1 MKKIY
6 TYLVI
11 LAAAMLGTSCN
22 DEWNEEQYEQY
33 VSFKA
38 PVNDTGVTDIY
49 VRYKE
54 GGEVTYNLPIV
65 ISGST
70 FNASNRIVHVAV
82 DTDTLDILNRARFGR
97 EDLYYTALE
106 DDRYSFPATVSIPAG
121 TSNSLLEIKLKLT
134 QIDLFKKW
142 VLPLSIADDPSYDY
156 TGHPRKNYAK
166 ALLRILPFND
176 YSGKYSSTAMQ
187 VYIKDKDGTINK
199 SEAIATTTRTS
210 YVVDENTV
218 FFYAGAM
225 DEDMIRRDE
234 YKIKFHFDP
243 SAKKLVT
250 MTSDN
255 VARNKFKQLEES
267 TYTVTE
273 IKDVTRP
280 YLLHR
285 YVTFNFAYE
294 FVDYTSAN
302 EEIPYYVTGALTLE
316 RNINTQI
323 PDTDQAIEW

>member
-6 TYLVI
+6 TYLAV
-11 LAAAMLGTSCN
+11 LAAAALSASCN
-22 DEWNEEQYEQY
+22 DEWKEEQYEQY

-38 PVNDTGVTDIY
+38 PVGDTGVTDIY

-54 GGEVTYNLPIV
+54 GGKTTYRLPMIM
-65 ISGST
+65 SGST
-70 FNASNRIVHVAV
+70 VNEQDRTVHISV
-82 DTDTLDILNRARFGR
+82 DTDTLDVLNEARFGR

-106 DDRYSFPATVSIPAG
+106 DSRYSFPATVNFPAG
-121 TSNSLLEIKLKLT
+121 ATTALLDIDLKLEN
-134 QIDLFKKW
+134 IDLFHKW
-142 VLPLSIADDPSYDY
+142 VLPLSIENDASYNY
-156 TGHPRKNYAK
+156 AGHPRKNYAK

-176 YSGKYSSTAMQ
+176 YSGKWSTTSMQ
-187 VYIKDKDGTINK
+187 VYIKNPDGSIDK
-199 SEAIATTTRTS
+199 SEALPTTTRTA

-225 DEDMIRRDE
+225 DEDLIDRDK

-243 SAKKLVT
+243 DGEKLVT
-250 MTSDN
+250 ITADNDRIKLNQLKTTS
-255 VARNKFKQLEES
+255 
-267 TYTVTE
+267 YTTATVP
-273 IKDVTRP
+273 DVTRP
-280 YLLHR
+280 YLEHR
-285 YVTFNFAYE
+285 YVTLSIDYE

-302 EEIPYYVTGALTLE
+302 QEIPYYVTGVLTLE

>member
-11 LAAAMLGTSCN
+11 LAATMLGTSCN

-33 VSFKA
+33 VSFRA
-38 PVNDTGVTDIY
+38 PINDTGVTDIY
-49 VRYKE
+49 VRYKA
-54 GGEVTYNLPIV
+54 GGEATYRLPMIV
-65 ISGST
+65 SGST
-70 FNASNRIVHVAV
+70 SNSKDRTVHIAV
-82 DTDTLDILNRARFGR
+82 DTDTLDILNEARFGR
-97 EDLYYTALE
+97 EDLYYAPME
-106 DDRYSFPATVSIPAG
+106 DNRYAFSETVTIPGG
-121 TSNSLLEIKLKLT
+121 TSTTLLDITFNLENL
-134 QIDLFKKW
+134 DLFKKW
-142 VLPLSIADDPSYDY
+142 VLPLSIEDDPSYNY

-187 VYIKDKDGTINK
+187 VYIKDKDGSINR
-199 SEAIATTTRTS
+199 SEAIATTTRTA

-225 DEDMIRRDE
+225 DEDLIDRDK
-234 YKIKFHFDP
+234 YKIEFHFDP
-243 SAKKLVT
+243 DHEKLVT
-250 MTSDN
+250 ITSKND
-255 VARNKFKQLEES
+255 KIKLKQLKETSYVIAE
-267 TYTVTE
+267 VP
-273 IKDVTRP
+273 DVTRP

-285 YVTFNFAYE
+285 YVTFSVDYE

-302 EEIPYYVTGALTLE
+302 QEIPYYVTGVLTLE

-323 PDTDQAIEW
+323 PDEDQAVEW